1 MKKIG
6 ALVLSFILLAF
17 SALSISG
24 CSNDGFELVKS
35 VSITTNGE
43 EKTFKSTT
51 TPQVS
56 FTNDKYIAYDEFYAA
71 PENRKLYGTGVNVN
85 ELSKITISDAIK
97 AAKNATY
104 YEIVEKELDGYWY
117 HKYSHTIHGNVYY
130 VKYEYEKTYCTFVY
144 VKVKND
150 STIVIKRGSAETTYT
165 VSSYSIV
172 KF

>member
-56 FTNDKYIAYDEFYAA
+56 FTNDKYISYDEFYAA

-104 YEIVEKELDGYWY
+104 YEIVEKSLMAIGIINILIQYTEMYIMLNMNMKK
-117 HKYSHTIHGNVYY
+117 H
-130 VKYEYEKTYCTFVY
+130 
-144 VKVKND
+144 
-150 STIVIKRGSAETTYT
+150 IVPLYM
-165 VSSYSIV
+165 
-172 KF
+172 